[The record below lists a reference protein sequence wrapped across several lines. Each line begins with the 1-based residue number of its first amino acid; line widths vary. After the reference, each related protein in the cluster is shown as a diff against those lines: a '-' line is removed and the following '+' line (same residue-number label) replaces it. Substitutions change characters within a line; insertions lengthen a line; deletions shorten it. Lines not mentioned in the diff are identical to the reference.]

1 MAKSPKK
8 SIELKNVKP
17 EERIFKE
24 ISQTRDRRR
33 QIRNKFGILIPNKY
47 CKHTITE
54 FGALRDI
61 TKSQEVIVEDENLLA
76 RMAGNEAEYRRQL
89 EAGEHIEYKSV
100 KDFYFGYYLRH
111 KREKEYVEGLEQLQS
126 QLKPKPQSQPEG
138 QPQPQPQGQPEGQPQ
153 PQPQGQPEDQPQPQ
167 SQGQPEGQPQPQPQS
182 QPKGQPQL
190 QPQGQP
196 EGQPQPQL
204 QNQPEDQPQPQ
215 PQNQPEDQ
223 PQPQPQSQPEDQ
235 PQPQPQSQPE
245 TSQPQ
250 PNHFDEPHDDFYK
263 VTDSELEFKK
273 LIIETYK
280 TFGRDHMIA
289 AFKLYGIDNG
299 TQLLLNTPKIN
310 EFINKNDSNRVLEI
324 VSESYIKRVLRRMK
338 EKKLGN
344 SKNPKEKFLE
354 ELIVKTYM
362 QKASS
367 NVDDI
372 AIIEYIQKAFCEF
385 LTSDDIGIFG
395 ITEETTALKKFVSQS
410 EVLKIMLDAEVDSV
424 LQKKGLNGK
433 SLLKENELD
442 LKIKKFEAVT
452 GRLEL
457 NEDLFIDKIENI
469 YDNASEIQQ
478 STLGANLYAS
488 LNVNKRDE
496 NQKRANLVKNYIN
509 LKNEINS
516 IRMEIINLEAKIIAA
531 GNTENILEIEE
542 TITQLKTTLRDK
554 LDNFEKF
561 INRPYSNGK
570 SNLLIIG
577 DYESRI
583 KALKK
588 LDEKNDGK
596 TKMKYIDAKEKR
608 QEVVDIE

>member
-1 MAKSPKK
+1 M
-8 SIELKNVKP
+8 L
-17 EERIFKE
+17 
-24 ISQTRDRRR
+24 RR
-33 QIRNKFGILIPNKY
+33 NSL
-47 CKHTITE
+47 
-54 FGALRDI
+54 
-61 TKSQEVIVEDENLLA
+61 
-76 RMAGNEAEYRRQL
+76 
-89 EAGEHIEYKSV
+89 
-100 KDFYFGYYLRH
+100 LRH